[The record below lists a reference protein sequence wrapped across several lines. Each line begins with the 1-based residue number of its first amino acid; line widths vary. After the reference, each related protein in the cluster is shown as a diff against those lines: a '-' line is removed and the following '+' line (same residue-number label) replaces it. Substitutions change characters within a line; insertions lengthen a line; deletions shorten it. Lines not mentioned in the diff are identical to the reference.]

1 MTPMTSPPTTPGT
14 PLPASGT
21 TVTPSPTSNRL
32 GDFFRNLGRMVLAF
46 LAAVVPF
53 TLSLIG
59 CPFHPD
65 GCGGDHYGLTI
76 CGSMA
81 LLGVLLSFGAASLFT
96 LGLVKVP
103 GGYRVSYWVCVA
115 SALWGVDSIIKG
127 LTCNAELGGTVPYF
141 IRGLAGGAV
150 VAVLR
155 YVYHA
160 GKVHQTSS
168 PDIES
173 GHSTT
178 LSEHLQVLNE
188 HLQALIKK
196 LVKQAF
202 KFVFRLDVKEDNG
215 VEICKSLKSLSS
227 SISKETEMESVVK
240 DFKEGTTLHTNHL
253 LVTYLHRPLVQSYN
267 ALPQDLNIVASF
279 LITFLSPTS
288 PIASGF
294 GHNRLLSP

>member
-1 MTPMTSPPTTPGT
+1 
-14 PLPASGT
+14 
-21 TVTPSPTSNRL
+21 
-32 GDFFRNLGRMVLAF
+32 
-46 LAAVVPF
+46 
-53 TLSLIG
+53 
-59 CPFHPD
+59 
-65 GCGGDHYGLTI
+65 
-76 CGSMA
+76 MA

-103 GGYRVSYWVCVA
+103 GGYRVRTG
-115 SALWGVDSIIKG
+115 SAWPVHCGE
-127 LTCNAELGGTVPYF
+127 LTPLSKVSHVTLGGTVPYF

-215 VEICKSLKSLSS
+215 VEICKSLKSLRLQYQIWTQSPP
-227 SISKETEMESVVK
+227 V
-240 DFKEGTTLHTNHL
+240 TLGYIVYCLLPHHL
-253 LVTYLHRPLVQSYN
+253 LVTYIAHCLRIWTQSPPVTLGYIVYCLLPHHLLVTYIAHCLRIWTQSPPVTLDYI
-267 ALPQDLNIVASF
+267 PSY
-279 LITFLSPTS
+279 
-288 PIASGF
+288 IAFSYMSRNKRGERAEERRDIRIYKDI
-294 GHNRLLSP
+294 GGGGTV